1 MLSKA
6 ELAKELI
13 NSRRRVGEI
22 FALKIKRMNRI
33 VQVLGIAQFNSEAAV
48 RYNKAM
54 DEYRSKTRKAVPSR
68 AEYFFYNR
76 DHKERNTGYVLAVGS
91 KGHKWFALKR
101 EAEAALLALLGK

>member
-1 MLSKA
+1 MLSKK

-13 NSRRRVGEI
+13 KSRRRVGGN

-33 VQVLGIAQFNSEAAV
+33 VRVLGIAQFNDEAAI

-54 DEYRSKTRKAVPSR
+54 EESRGKTRKAMPSR

-91 KGHKWFALKR
+91 KGHRWFALKR
-101 EAEAALLALLGK
+101 EAEAALLAFLGK